1 MCVQSL
7 SVTCCLSY
15 RPTFLSFFHSLTC
28 WQDIYFCRCVIV
40 LKIANYTAEFKQI
53 LVNYY
58 LYSVFPVAS
67 ILAVSLQLHPQC
79 SILVLLSFKEP
90 SCSHSYFYHGSLAF
104 PWTSPQVHFL
114 ESLSVLFFK
123 HMLRFSSPSSTALLS
138 SQRPGSCILIED

>member
-1 MCVQSL
+1 MRSKFKCDFL
-7 SVTCCLSY
+7 SVLQTNISQL
-15 RPTFLSFFHSLTC
+15 FSFIDMLAG
-28 WQDIYFCRCVIV
+28 YPFCHCVIV
-40 LKIANYTAEFKQI
+40 LKIANYTAELKQI

-67 ILAVSLQLHPQC
+67 ILAVSLQRHLQC

-114 ESLSVLFFK
+114 EPLSVIFFK
-123 HMLRFSSPSSTALLS
+123 HMLWFSSPSSTALLS